1 MIKYLVII
9 LNSLFVY
16 LAGFL
21 DSQNPVNI
29 SSNIPKTIEVGQE
42 AQIEF
47 KISKNSL
54 LGFARFQIEL
64 PKGLVVSKNES
75 IGADFTFNEGIAKW
89 VWTKLP
95 LENDI
100 VIKATLKADTV
111 SIGSKTITGK
121 FSYVQNNEKQIV
133 EMSPCEI
140 KIQPNL
146 LNTEDKLTDVSKVKS
161 DSLNYLSNAEP
172 SFNVVV
178 ERIIKKG
185 IKENEFIVDLK
196 IKKGITKGFA
206 RYSDDLPDGISAKA
220 ISTDGSSFS
229 VSDGKIKF
237 VWVNV
242 LPKEELEISYSLKS
256 SDSKTI
262 NLKGE
267 YSYLENN
274 QSKKYELKSEEFIFS
289 NNQFAE
295 DKVTVQKNSDDKKE
309 TKKIDK
315 TKIESASKI
324 SENLPNKTDV
334 NETLIKQ
341 DGIIKF
347 CVQIGA
353 FTNAEVKTYNLIKKF
368 KLSQALNSEFAE
380 GYSKFMVG
388 SFPDY
393 RNARDK
399 RENLRN
405 INKIKTAFVVA
416 YNHAKRIT
424 VQEALMISNQK
435 WYK

>member
-21 DSQNPVNI
+21 DSQNPINI

-146 LNTEDKLTDVSKVKS
+146 LKPEEKLSDLSKVKS

-196 IKKGITKGFA
+196 IKKGTTKGFA

-242 LPKEELEISYSLKS
+242 LPKEDLEVSYSIKS

-289 NNQFAE
+289 NNQFAD
-295 DKVTVQKNSDDKKE
+295 DKVNIQKNSDDIKE
-309 TKKIDK
+309 TKKIDN
-315 TKIESASKI
+315 TKIDSVSKI
-324 SENLPNKTDV
+324 SKNLPNKTDV

-341 DGIIKF
+341 DGLIKF

-353 FTNAEVKTYNLIKKF
+353 FTNSEVKAAILTKKF
-368 KLSQALNSEFAE
+368 NLYQSINSEFAE

-393 RNARDK
+393 KNAREK

-416 YNHAKRIT
+416 YNQTKRIT

>member
-21 DSQNPVNI
+21 DSQNPINI
-29 SSNIPKTIEVGQE
+29 SSNIPKKIEVGQE

-75 IGADFTFNEGIAKW
+75 IGADFTFNEGVAKW

-100 VIKATLKADTV
+100 VIKATLRADTV

-172 SFNVVV
+172 SFNVLV
-178 ERIIKKG
+178 ERVIKKG

-196 IKKGITKGFA
+196 IKKGTTKGFA

-289 NNQFAE
+289 NNQFAD
-295 DKVTVQKNSDDKKE
+295 DKVNIQKNSDDIKE
-309 TKKIDK
+309 TKKIDN
-315 TKIESASKI
+315 TKIDSVSKI
-324 SENLPNKTDV
+324 SKNLPNKTDV

-341 DGIIKF
+341 DGLIKF

-353 FTNAEVKTYNLIKKF
+353 FTNSEVKAAILTKKF
-368 KLSQALNSEFAE
+368 NLYQSINSEFAE

-393 RNARDK
+393 KNAREK

-416 YNHAKRIT
+416 YNQTKRIT

>member
-21 DSQNPVNI
+21 DSQNPINI
-29 SSNIPKTIEVGQE
+29 SSNIPKKIEVGQE

-75 IGADFTFNEGIAKW
+75 IGADFTFNEGVAKW

-100 VIKATLKADTV
+100 VIKATLRADTV

-161 DSLNYLSNAEP
+161 DTGNYLSNAEP
-172 SFNVVV
+172 SFNVLV
-178 ERIIKKG
+178 ERVIKKG

-196 IKKGITKGFA
+196 IKKGTTKGFA

-242 LPKEELEISYSLKS
+242 LPKEEFEISYALKS

-289 NNQFAE
+289 NNQFAD
-295 DKVTVQKNSDDKKE
+295 DKVNIQKNSDDIKE
-309 TKKIDK
+309 TKKIDN
-315 TKIESASKI
+315 TKIDSVSKI
-324 SENLPNKTDV
+324 SKNLPNKTDV

-341 DGIIKF
+341 DGLIKF

-353 FTNAEVKTYNLIKKF
+353 FTNSEVKAAILTKKF
-368 KLSQALNSEFAE
+368 NLYQSINSEFAE

-393 RNARDK
+393 KNAREK

-416 YNHAKRIT
+416 YNQTKRIT

>member
-9 LNSLFVY
+9 LNTLFVY

-21 DSQNPVNI
+21 DSQNPINI
-29 SSNIPKTIEVGQE
+29 SSNIPKTIEVGRE
-42 AQIEF
+42 IQIEF

-64 PKGLVVSKNES
+64 PEGLVVSQNDS

-100 VIKATLKADTV
+100 IIKATLRADTL

-121 FSYVQNNEKQIV
+121 FSYVQNNEKQIL
-133 EMSPCEI
+133 EMTPCEI
-140 KIQPNL
+140 KIQSNL
-146 LNTEDKLTDVSKVKS
+146 SKPGEKSTDVSKVKS

-172 SFNVVV
+172 SFNVLV
-178 ERIIKKG
+178 ERMIKKG
-185 IKENEFIVDLK
+185 IKENELIVDLK
-196 IKKGITKGFA
+196 IKKGTTKGFA
-206 RYSDDLPDGISAKA
+206 RYSDDLPEGLSAKV

-256 SDSKTI
+256 ANTKTI

-274 QSKKYELKSEEFIFS
+274 QSKKYEVKSEEFIFS
-289 NNQFAE
+289 NNQFAD
-295 DKVTVQKNSDDKKE
+295 DKVVVQKNAFDKKE
-309 TKKIDK
+309 TKKIDIN
-315 TKIESASKI
+315 KIDSVSKI
-324 SENLPNKTDV
+324 SKNLPDKTDV
-334 NETLIKQ
+334 NETLINQ

-353 FTNAEVKTYNLIKKF
+353 FTNAEVKPTTLMKKF
-368 KLSQALNSEFAE
+368 NLSQALNSEFAE

-393 RNARDK
+393 KNARDK

-405 INKIKTAFVVA
+405 VNKIKTAFVVA

>member
-21 DSQNPVNI
+21 DSQNPINI

-47 KISKNSL
+47 KISKNAL

-196 IKKGITKGFA
+196 IKKGTTKGFA

-242 LPKEELEISYSLKS
+242 LLKEELEISYSLKS

-295 DKVTVQKNSDDKKE
+295 DKVTVQKISDDKKE
-309 TKKIDK
+309 TKKTDN
-315 TKIESASKI
+315 SKI
-324 SENLPNKTDV
+324 DSLNKNSENFPRISKLQ
-334 NETLIKQ
+334 ETLIKQ
-341 DGIIKF
+341 DGLIKF

-353 FTNAEVKTYNLIKKF
+353 FSNAKVKPATLIKKF

-393 RNARDK
+393 KNAREK

-416 YNHAKRIT
+416 YNQAKRVS